1 MGRPTQKVEL
11 GFDLTGNN
19 TGPYF
24 RLNDPIAGVLDN
36 TNWLLGGTVFFDVSN
51 FVKSF
56 STRRGKSRQLD
67 RYGTG
72 QASIIFNNNSRTFDP
87 EYEAS
92 PYYGQIIPRR
102 EIRITSGE
110 VITYFGSVDDWNLTY
125 EPSGD
130 NLSEAICSDA
140 FRVLANQ
147 ELTEFTNV
155 SQLSGDRVNAILS
168 RPEIDW
174 GIDAREIDSGLQT
187 LGTDTVADGTNAL
200 SYLQTVEA
208 SEPGSL
214 FIGKSGKVR
223 FLDRAVAP
231 ASGGTILSDDG
242 TGIPYQGMRVI
253 YGSEFLYNDISITT
267 SITGNTS
274 NAVDT
279 LSKGIYGNLALSQTG
294 LLMET
299 DSAALDLAQWYS
311 QLYSSPEFRF
321 ESVEIILNDLTTEQQ
336 TEVLDLELGSVVKVK
351 FTPGNPVQS
360 PAIEKFAE
368 VIRIDNRVD
377 SQFHKVSIGFSTLDA
392 AFFVLNDI
400 EFGRLNT
407 GALGF

>member
-1 MGRPTQKVEL
+1 MGKPTQKIEL

-19 TGPYF
+19 IGPYF
-24 RLNDPIAGVLDN
+24 RLDDATAGVLDN
-36 TNWLLGGTVFFDVSN
+36 TNWLLGGTIFFDVSS
-51 FVKSF
+51 FVRGF

-72 QASIIFNNNSRTFDP
+72 QASVVFNNNGRTFDP

-110 VITYFGSVDDWNLTY
+110 VVTYFGSIDDWNLNY
-125 EPSGD
+125 EPNGD

-140 FRVLANQ
+140 FRTLANQ
-147 ELTEFTNV
+147 ELSEFTNV
-155 SQLSGDRVNAILS
+155 PQLSGERVNAILS
-168 RPEIDW
+168 RPEINWD
-174 GIDAREIDSGLQT
+174 IETREIDAGRQT
-187 LGTDTVADGTNAL
+187 LGADAVADGTNAL
-200 SYLQTVEA
+200 GYLQTVEA

-231 ASGGTILSDDG
+231 TSGGTVLADDG
-242 TGIPYQGMRVI
+242 TGIPYQGMKVI
-253 YGSEFLYNDISITT
+253 YGSEFLYNDISIT
-267 SITGNTS
+267 SAITGNTS
-274 NAVDT
+274 NAFDT
-279 LSKGIYGNLALSQTG
+279 LSKGTYGSLALSQTG
-294 LLMET
+294 LLMST
-299 DSAALDLAQWYS
+299 DSAALDLARWYS
-311 QLYSSPEFRF
+311 QLYGSPEFRF

-336 TEVLDLELGSVVKVK
+336 AEVLGLELGSVVKVK

-377 SQFHKVSIGFSTLDA
+377 SQFHKISIGFSTLDA